1 MRLSRGLV
9 IADPWIG
16 YILDGNK
23 TWEMRSSATSM
34 RGPFALIRKGSG
46 AIWGVANLVS
56 VRPPLTPDEMIAT
69 FEKHRIPAEMIRSGE
84 VAKWNTPWVLSD
96 VRPLQ
101 KPVPY
106 RHPYGAV
113 TWVNLDPD
121 VCAAIIRQLGEPLP
135 QPSDIRFEEPAR
147 IAEKNVRPSVPNNPA
162 PAQAPVTVSAP
173 VHTGSVGIL
182 VAQTQLTGGNIR
194 NNHFHL
200 RGHLHR
206 FPDDLIG
213 GSNRHEKAP
222 KEASIDWGGGV
233 DTRTDIDG
241 EKQFFRGRGW
251 VRQFFE
257 KTGAEPGDWVLVEE
271 TGPYR
276 YKISLKKA

>member
-16 YILDGNK
+16 YILDGSK
-23 TWEMRSSATSM
+23 TWEMRSSATSV
-34 RGPFALIRKGSG
+34 RGPFALIRKGTG
-46 AIWGVANLVS
+46 AVSGVADLVD
-56 VRPPLTPDEMIAT
+56 VRSPLSPEEMIAT
-69 FEKHRIPAEMIRSGE
+69 HARHRIPSEMIRSGE
-84 VAKWNTPWVLSD
+84 VAKWNTPWVLAD

-101 KPVPY
+101 TPVPY
-106 RHPYGAV
+106 RHPSGAV
-113 TWVNLDPD
+113 TWVTLEPE
-121 VCAAIIRQLGEPLP
+121 VRAEIARQLGEPLAE
-135 QPSDIRFEEPAR
+135 QRIVRSEVPAR
-147 IAEKNVRPSVPNNPA
+147 AREVEPRPAVSPVPPPTPASA
-162 PAQAPVTVSAP
+162 PASPPAGAGSA
-173 VHTGSVGIL
+173 GSL

-200 RGHLHR
+200 RGHVHR

-213 GSNRHEKAP
+213 GSNRRERAP
-222 KEASIDWGGGV
+222 REASIDWGGGV

-251 VRQFFE
+251 IRQFFE
-257 KTGAEPGDWVLVEE
+257 KTGAEEGDWVLVEE

-276 YKISLKKA
+276 YKVSLKKA